1 MQVDG
6 AAKAY
11 MEEAVELLN
20 DLEESL
26 LELRQDPHSK
36 EFIGKAFRA
45 MHTIKGSGAMFGF
58 EEIARFTHEVET
70 IFDKVRSEE
79 IQLTEPLIS
88 LALTAKDHIESLLQM
103 GLEPSPD
110 LISNSDQLI
119 GDFTNLVPKADAP
132 KAETV
137 QQKKTPDAGTGV
149 LETFWVHFQPSPTL
163 MQTGT
168 RPLGLVEELSELG
181 EMCCSFN
188 TDDIPP
194 LKDFSPG
201 MAYGV
206 WDIILHTDKGLPAL
220 KDVFIFVED
229 DCEIAVE
236 SVGEGNVRA
245 SDIKDLLGVACHNF
259 DFKPQRVATILR
271 ESYQQKLA
279 SRKAP
284 SPKQKDAP
292 VHKTVSAP
300 SSIRV
305 DSDRLDKLVNMVG
318 EMVIIQSR
326 LSQAVHA
333 EHDHAVMSQIAEDL
347 ERLTDEMRE
356 NALGLR
362 MLPIGTMYN
371 AFKRLVHD
379 LSHTLG
385 KEIEL
390 IAEGAETELDK
401 TVIDRLKD
409 PLVHILRNSLD
420 HGIETP
426 ADRVEA
432 GKASKGTIR
441 VSASH
446 SAGDV
451 LITIA
456 DDGKGID
463 PDKIRAKAVEKGLIA
478 PDAEMD
484 RNAIFNLIFEPGF
497 STAAQI
503 SDVSGRGV
511 GMDVVRQSIDS
522 LRGQVDVISEL
533 GKGTTLSIRLPL
545 TLAIIDGF
553 NVLVG
558 EESFIVPLACLRGFQ
573 ERFVEKDVKKITT
586 IERMGDMI
594 PCVSLRQIFHV
605 PGQQPDYERI
615 VMTEVDGNVIG
626 LAVDQVVGR
635 QQAVIKSLDDSFRRI
650 KWISGTTINGDGSIS
665 LIMDIPQL
673 IRYVGQQVETIR
685 SN

>member
-11 MEEAVELLN
+11 MEEAIELLN

-26 LELRQDPHSK
+26 LELQQDPQSSEH
-36 EFIGKAFRA
+36 IGKAFRA

-58 EEIARFTHEVET
+58 EEIARFTHELET

-79 IQLTEPLIS
+79 IQLSEQLINV
-88 LALTAKDHIESLLQM
+88 ALHSKDHIEALLQM

-110 LISNSDQLI
+110 LISASDELIDSLNSI
-119 GDFTNLVPKADAP
+119 VPKT
-132 KAETV
+132 E
-137 QQKKTPDAGTGV
+137 TPDDEEAPQPSAEESEQGTP
-149 LETFWVHFQPSPTL
+149 ETFWVHFAPSPTI

-168 RPLGLVEELSELG
+168 KPLGLLEELSELG
-181 EMCCSFN
+181 NMCCSFN
-188 TDDIPP
+188 TDDIP
-194 LKDFSPG
+194 LLQDFSPDTT
-201 MAYGV
+201 YGV
-206 WDIILHTDKGLPAL
+206 WDIVLNTDKGLPL
-220 KDVFIFVED
+220 VKDVFIFVED
-229 DCEIAVE
+229 DCEIDAE
-236 SVGEGNVRA
+236 QIGEGNVRA
-245 SDIKDLLGVACHNF
+245 SDIQDLLGVACSNF

-271 ESYQQKLA
+271 DTYQQKLS
-279 SRKAP
+279 SRRAAPKKQAGPPAKA
-284 SPKQKDAP
+284 
-292 VHKTVSAP
+292 VTGP

-318 EMVIIQSR
+318 EMVILQSR

-379 LSHTLG
+379 LSGSLG

-390 IAEGAETELDK
+390 ITEGAETELDK

-420 HGIETP
+420 HGIEAP
-426 ADRVEA
+426 AEREQA
-432 GKASKGTIR
+432 GKTPKGTIR
-441 VSASH
+441 VAASH

-451 LITIA
+451 LITIT

-463 PDKIRAKAVEKGLIA
+463 PDKIRAKAVEKGLIS
-478 PDAEMD
+478 PEAELD

-497 STAAQI
+497 STAQQI

-573 ERFVEKDVKKITT
+573 ERFVESYVKQIAT
-586 IERMGDMI
+586 IERMGDMV

-605 PGQQPDYERI
+605 PGKQPEYERI
-615 VMTEVDGNVIG
+615 VITEVDGSIIG

-673 IRYVGQQVETIR
+673 IRYVTQQTEVVR